1 MASAT
6 TSGHNKGT
14 SSRRAKDLF
23 GDCALVEIIHL
34 HDCFRGA
41 LSALKEDVSEL
52 CKEISIATSGDDEAI
67 SVTKSASSGEGC
79 RILDLERRVAGRFTV
94 IWSVFRAHSSA
105 EDEFI
110 WPALKAK
117 QVDTPDSGA
126 FDCDSSFEVDDA
138 GSGGGGVI
146 DGNIEQP
153 PVQQQQQEQRE
164 RSHSVT
170 VHHIEQEEYE
180 EDHADEEKM
189 FLHISDMLSKLREE
203 LLQKDGK
210 KHAVALGV
218 ETDTA
223 SKVSLQKTAELLLE
237 GTGDLM
243 HHLIA
248 HLDKEE
254 THCMPLVA
262 QYLTKTEINDLVG
275 KIMGKRS
282 SELMSQ
288 ILTMAVQN
296 LNEQDRDDMVK
307 YMKQAMV
314 GTFFER
320 WLKMA
325 GLGESE
331 DGGGKMPPKKKIKQ
345 SEQEKEEF
353 EDSKPSSI
361 AVSSEMKSPPLS
373 RGTSAATSI
382 SGPFEASGSKANG
395 KAVEK
400 YTSAGELEKLIR
412 AIGTNP
418 NLDTKQKNLT
428 IQGLRDSV
436 WKSNCRLS
444 KRKREEEIGALR
456 AFSEYVPGQVAN
468 STVPHVATAARHQP
482 EAVVQTTQQMH
493 HMSFS
498 MSSGASARLRRETP
512 PSSYYK
518 KMPDGEISLVWTSD
532 PQSTKFHPNNNSVPL
547 FSASE
552 LAPTYHDG
560 GINHILGCPHYARS
574 CKLRHPTSGRL
585 YTCRLCCEQTREMST
600 KDKDSP
606 LDRYEVTEVFAW
618 NVAPFNQRE
627 INVSIKNVLPEESL
641 SPDIAA
647 TSATFTTIQRTR
659 VSITAHFAMSADLEK
674 ALELIIVTACGVMHV
689 SH

>member
-1 MASAT
+1 MSSAN
-6 TSGHNKGT
+6 TSVHNTGT

-41 LSALKEDVSEL
+41 LSTLEADVSEL
-52 CKEISIATSGDDEAI
+52 CKEISIATSGNDEAAI
-67 SVTKSASSGEGC
+67 VTSSSDEEC

-117 QVDTPDSGA
+117 QVDTPNSYACD
-126 FDCDSSFEVDDA
+126 FDSSFEVEEA
-138 GSGGGGVI
+138 RSGGGRVV
-146 DGNIEQP
+146 DGSIEQP
-153 PVQQQQQEQRE
+153 PPQEQQRE
-164 RSHSVT
+164 RAHSVT
-170 VHHIEQEEYE
+170 VHCIEQEEYE

-189 FLHISDMLSKLREE
+189 FNSINEMLSKLREE
-203 LLQKDGK
+203 LTKRRNILQKDGK
-210 KHAVALGV
+210 KHAVALGA

-223 SKVSLQKTAELLLE
+223 SNVSLQKAAELLME
-237 GTGDLM
+237 GTGNLM

-296 LNEQDRDDMVK
+296 LNDQDRDDMVK

-331 DGGGKMPPKKKIKQ
+331 DGGGKMPPKKKIK
-345 SEQEKEEF
+345 ENEEEEEEI

-361 AVSSEMKSPPLS
+361 ALSSELKSPQLS
-373 RGTSAATSI
+373 CGSSAQPTVASATPI
-382 SGPFEASGSKANG
+382 SGPFEQSGGDANG
-395 KAVEK
+395 KTEEK

-444 KRKREEEIGALR
+444 KRKREEDVGALGG
-456 AFSEYVPGQVAN
+456 FSEYFPGQAHTTEPN
-468 STVPHVATAARHQP
+468 VATAARHQP
-482 EAVVQTTQQMH
+482 EAVVQTTQQTH

-498 MSSGASARLRRETP
+498 MSSAGASARLRRETP
-512 PSSYYK
+512 PSSYFK
-518 KMPDGEISLVWTSD
+518 KSVDGEISLVWTSY
-532 PQSTKFHPNNNSVPL
+532 PHTAFHPNNNSVPL

-585 YTCRLCCEQTREMST
+585 YTCRLCCEQTREMAA

-606 LDRYEVTEVFAW
+606 LDRYEVTEVLCMRCGALQPAGDKCV
-618 NVAPFNQRE
+618 NQECPSGGKPFSRYCCN
-627 INVSIKNVLPEESL
+627 ICHFYDDSVNKSIYHCPVRKQ
-641 SPDIAA
+641 
-647 TSATFTTIQRTR
+647 TIR
-659 VSITAHFAMSADLEK
+659 F
-674 ALELIIVTACGVMHV
+674 
-689 SH
+689 